1 MTAASVGIAAA
12 SAVAFVG
19 SNATVG
25 GLVTAAAALGYAA
38 AAVGVDAAAHLLG
51 LIGVPQI

>member
-1 MTAASVGIAAA
+1 MTAAA

-25 GLVTAAAALGYAA
+25 GLGTAAAALGYAA
-38 AAVGVDAAAHLLG
+38 AALGVDAAAYLQELN
-51 LIGVPQI
+51 GVQQI